1 MKFISADGIL
11 YMTFDCYQGQGV
23 VAAVSCRTGG
33 VSEPPF
39 SSLNMG
45 FHTGDDA
52 DAVRENRRRYF
63 EALGLSASRLVSGN
77 QVHGT
82 YIYKVTEKDA
92 GRGAL
97 TMETAIPACD
107 GFMTDE
113 KDIPITMNY
122 ADCTPLFFYDPVK
135 RAIALSHGGW
145 RGTAGNIAALT
156 VAKMEKNYGSKRKDI
171 LCVIGPAIGLECF
184 EVGEEVVEEFYKLF
198 NEKEISRLAVKK
210 ANGKYLFDLHNA
222 NRRLLEKA
230 GIPADHI
237 EDCGLCTYCHD
248 DLFYSYRRSGGKTGR
263 HMAVMALV

>member
-135 RAIALSHGGW
+135 HAIALWRLEGDRRQYRCAHGG
-145 RGTAGNIAALT
+145 
-156 VAKMEKNYGSKRKDI
+156 ED
-171 LCVIGPAIGLECF
+171 
-184 EVGEEVVEEFYKLF
+184 GEEL
-198 NEKEISRLAVKK
+198 RL
-210 ANGKYLFDLHNA
+210 
-222 NRRLLEKA
+222 EA
-230 GIPADHI
+230 GGYPVCD
-237 EDCGLCTYCHD
+237 
-248 DLFYSYRRSGGKTGR
+248 RSGDRTGVLR
-263 HMAVMALV
+263 GG

>member
-63 EALGLSASRLVSGN
+63 EALGFSASRLVSGN

-82 YIYKVTEKDA
+82 YIYTVTEKDA

-97 TMETAIPACD
+97 SDANAAGWLTRL
-107 GFMTDE
+107 F
-113 KDIPITMNY
+113 NH
-122 ADCTPLFFYDPVK
+122 PLFP
-135 RAIALSHGGW
+135 L
-145 RGTAGNIAALT
+145 
-156 VAKMEKNYGSKRKDI
+156 
-171 LCVIGPAIGLECF
+171 
-184 EVGEEVVEEFYKLF
+184 
-198 NEKEISRLAVKK
+198 
-210 ANGKYLFDLHNA
+210 
-222 NRRLLEKA
+222 
-230 GIPADHI
+230 
-237 EDCGLCTYCHD
+237 
-248 DLFYSYRRSGGKTGR
+248 
-263 HMAVMALV
+263 

>member
-1 MKFISADGIL
+1 M
-11 YMTFDCYQGQGV
+11 
-23 VAAVSCRTGG
+23 SCRTGG

-113 KDIPITMNY
+113 KNIPITMNY

-171 LCVIGPAIGLECF
+171 LCAIGPAIGLECF

-198 NEKEISRLAVKK
+198 NEKEISRLSVKK
-210 ANGKYLFDLHNA
+210 PMESTFSICTMRTAAFSKRRASLLTISKTAGSAPTVTMISSTRIGNPA
-222 NRRLLEKA
+222 ENR
-230 GIPADHI
+230 PSH
-237 EDCGLCTYCHD
+237 
-248 DLFYSYRRSGGKTGR
+248 GGDGACLIGER
-263 HMAVMALV
+263 

>member
-11 YMTFDCYQGQGV
+11 YMTFDCYQGQRV

-63 EALGLSASRLVSGN
+63 EALGLSASLLVSGN

-107 GFMTDE
+107 GFMTE
-113 KDIPITMNY
+113 IG
-122 ADCTPLFFYDPVK
+122 
-135 RAIALSHGGW
+135 RAH
-145 RGTAGNIAALT
+145 
-156 VAKMEKNYGSKRKDI
+156 V
-171 LCVIGPAIGLECF
+171 
-184 EVGEEVVEEFYKLF
+184 
-198 NEKEISRLAVKK
+198 
-210 ANGKYLFDLHNA
+210 
-222 NRRLLEKA
+222 
-230 GIPADHI
+230 
-237 EDCGLCTYCHD
+237 
-248 DLFYSYRRSGGKTGR
+248 
-263 HMAVMALV
+263 

>member
-113 KDIPITMNY
+113 KDIPITMN
-122 ADCTPLFFYDPVK
+122 AALFLRSGEAGD
-135 RAIALSHGGW
+135 RAVSWRLEGDRRQYRCAHGGED
-145 RGTAGNIAALT
+145 G
-156 VAKMEKNYGSKRKDI
+156 EKLR
-171 LCVIGPAIGLECF
+171 LEAEGYPVC
-184 EVGEEVVEEFYKLF
+184 
-198 NEKEISRLAVKK
+198 
-210 ANGKYLFDLHNA
+210 D
-222 NRRLLEKA
+222 
-230 GIPADHI
+230 
-237 EDCGLCTYCHD
+237 
-248 DLFYSYRRSGGKTGR
+248 RSGDWTGVLR
-263 HMAVMALV
+263 GGGGSGRGIL